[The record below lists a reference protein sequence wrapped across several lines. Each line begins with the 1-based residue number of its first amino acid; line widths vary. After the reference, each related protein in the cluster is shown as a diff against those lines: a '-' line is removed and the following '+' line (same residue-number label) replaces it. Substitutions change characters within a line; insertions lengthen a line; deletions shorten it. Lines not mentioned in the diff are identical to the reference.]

1 MLEPSRSVEA
11 RETAATTSSIASLR
25 LGRIEARKSA
35 LRSRHARI
43 NTEILV
49 EQQRPLPD
57 SLLLLSLKRVRLQI
71 KDELRQLEILARR
84 PARRSRSGN
93 PLKAANE
100 FLPAA

>member
-1 MLEPSRSVEA
+1 MLEPTNSVEDTVAAA
-11 RETAATTSSIASLR
+11 RTCDTASQG

-43 NTEILV
+43 NTEIMV

-57 SLLLLSLKRVRLQI
+57 SLLLLSLKRIRLQI
-71 KDELRQLEILARR
+71 KDELRRLEILARR
-84 PARRSRSGN
+84 PARRSGTRKS
-93 PLKAANE
+93 PKAASE